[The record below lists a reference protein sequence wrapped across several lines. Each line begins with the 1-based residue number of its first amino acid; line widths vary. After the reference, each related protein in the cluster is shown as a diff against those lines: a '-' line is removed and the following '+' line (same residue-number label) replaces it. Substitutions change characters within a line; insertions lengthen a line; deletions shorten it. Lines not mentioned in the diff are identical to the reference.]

1 MENSFS
7 ICSGFSC
14 RVYFQAVD
22 GTQWARVVFGL
33 DADDFDMKLAWELEA
48 AGIRAPL
55 ERTDGGPACATLACV
70 AAAMQAAA
78 GADGNCVPGFRIE
91 HRDADLVPPPPA
103 PRSAVY
109 DPPAPPA
116 RFASSEWA
124 ARRSRGFADR
134 FEAFARE
141 TFTGKFS

>member
-1 MENSFS
+1 MAPSFFYS
-7 ICSGFSC
+7 LAASSAPARAYQDAYAGLCTS
-14 RVYFQAVD
+14 VYANAKID
-22 GTQWARVVFGL
+22 
-33 DADDFDMKLAWELEA
+33 
-48 AGIRAPL
+48 
-55 ERTDGGPACATLACV
+55 ATLGGQATLR
-70 AAAMQAAA
+70 AAAEAN
-78 GADGNCVPGFRIE
+78 GNCVPGFRVE
-91 HRDADLVPPPPA
+91 HRDLDLVPPPPA

>member
-1 MENSFS
+1 MPSPSEALVT
-7 ICSGFSC
+7 GFSC
-14 RVYFQAVD
+14 RVDLAVD
-22 GTQWARVVFGL
+22 GTGGQRRVWSRRGRL
-33 DADDFDMKLAWELEA
+33 RQETRTG
-48 AGIRAPL
+48 AGGGGHQAPL
-55 ERTDGGPACATLACV
+55 GRPDGGPACATLACV
-70 AAAMQAAA
+70 AAALRAAA
-78 GADGNCVPGFRIE
+78 EANGNCVPGFRVE
-91 HRDADLVPPPPA
+91 HRDLDLVPPPPA